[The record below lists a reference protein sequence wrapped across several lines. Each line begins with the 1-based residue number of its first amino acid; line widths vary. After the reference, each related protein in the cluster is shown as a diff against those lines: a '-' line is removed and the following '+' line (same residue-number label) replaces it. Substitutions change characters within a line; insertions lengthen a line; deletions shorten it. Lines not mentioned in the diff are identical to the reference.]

1 VADDKNKSRA
11 PQTLQL
17 DEEAPQTL
25 QLDEAAGGT
34 SSVEPTDK
42 NLPGSTPLGRAAIKS
57 GVTKMVPPTKFE
69 QGKQIPENYGF
80 SLGNIAS
87 NAWEGAKGLVGS
99 GYEAGKDL
107 LTLEGKNKQGE
118 EVHGLGGLVGMDPE
132 GHFNPLPRISA
143 LAHKYVIDPA
153 ASEQHKS
160 QAILA
165 DTNEPT
171 WKRQLESAGHGLA
184 SEVPLVG
191 PWAAHLGEKA
201 GTGDIGGTAGEIAG
215 TVGAGEALP
224 KIAEHAPAIADKIA
238 RGTPITEA
246 GKIEAAKQQALTVK
260 KPSMTETEYSQKV
273 TNALPD
279 LQKIAQDNKG
289 QIKTPRQA
297 VQAINNRIS
306 QMEAPISKHLES
318 LNNSPAEMVHPD
330 EYQNAI
336 GSAIDQELS
345 KKPGSYKPAEI
356 EKAKQSVMNFV
367 GDQPKSLQEIEGNRR
382 RLNQDADA
390 YYNTDTAGK
399 RAIDVSDATAV
410 AQRAAANKI
419 RSMLYGDDANPGL
432 LEKAGVTAV
441 DQAGQ
446 QMPMR
451 DFRNKVGN
459 LLDVRD
465 HFEDAITKAEAEG
478 NWHPKPWTGPSLAA
492 GGVGT
497 LGGLALGGPI
507 GALFGTIA
515 GEGAKAWG
523 DYLRSKNANLNVQKM
538 FRNLEQTS
546 PPNTAS
552 IQTRAPIHQY
562 DQPVGPQMQAHSQPI
577 GPNLPPGPFE
587 LGAIGTPAAR
597 PGMWQQQVGAPPDL
611 GWGGPTSPY
620 REPIGPQ
627 MQHEAPLG
635 SIHGTQLPLGLAP
648 ENAPLF
654 NIQTPNPSGRVPELG
669 KIGGTQTGPPVGMAQ
684 EQSLSPIGGHG
695 REGVLGR
702 VGEGAKTGGLKLGK
716 GEDLGEGLGTEH
728 IITKNGERIGSITVE
743 EKENG
748 KTLHVHW
755 LGGDIGRAQRAPLMQ
770 AVEELYPNAERFTY
784 DRRRLAKG
792 AEAATTEPR
801 EMPIKKLTP
810 PKS

>member
-1 VADDKNKSRA
+1 MADDDKDWEDVPAKKS
-11 PQTLQL
+11 
-17 DEEAPQTL
+17 
-25 QLDEAAGGT
+25 GGT
-34 SSVEPTDK
+34 ATATADGDWEDVSPKGTSASAKPTV
-42 NLPGSTPLGRAAIKS
+42 A
-57 GVTKMVPPTKFE
+57 KMQPPTRFE
-69 QGKQIPENYGF
+69 QENTAKPYYGF
-80 SLGNIAS
+80 TPGNIAS
-87 NAWEGAKGLVGS
+87 NVWEGAKGLVKS
-99 GYEAGKDL
+99 GAGALYDT
-107 LTLEGKNKQGE
+107 TLGE
-118 EVHGLGGLVGMDPE
+118 PTDSGEMEHGLGGLIGLNAKGEFSPLQRAGAITRKYITDPMATE
-132 GHFNPLPRISA
+132 INKA
-143 LAHKYVIDPA
+143 QD
-153 ASEQHKS
+153 
-160 QAILA
+160 
-165 DTNEPT
+165 
-171 WKRQLESAGHGLA
+171 ESAHGHTLGTIGHYGA
-184 SEVPLVG
+184 AAIPLVG
-191 PWAAHLGEKA
+191 PWAASLGEQA
-201 GTGDIGGTAGEIAG
+201 GTGDIGGAVGQAAG
-215 TVGAGEALP
+215 TIGAGEMLP
-224 KIAEHAPAIADKIA
+224 KIAEHAPAIADKIV

-306 QMEAPISKHLES
+306 QMEAPISKHVES

-410 AQRAAANKI
+410 AQRAAVNKI

-441 DQAGQ
+441 EQAGQ

-523 DYLRSKNANLNVQKM
+523 DYLRSKNVNLNVQKM

-654 NIQTPNPSGRVPELG
+654 NIQTPNPRGVVPEQPAPAGLGSISPIGGPGREGLLG
-669 KIGGTQTGPPVGMAQ
+669 KIGEPERRVYRAQDVGETKMNPRSHAHATESLEEAEKYKEGRESVQGKPQEVRSVNLSKLKPEDYTEFDGPNGKKWVKFNRQ
-684 EQSLSPIGGHG
+684 LSPHELEEIK
-695 REGVLGR
+695 E
-702 VGEGAKTGGLKLGK
+702 
-716 GEDLGEGLGTEH
+716 
-728 IITKNGERIGSITVE
+728 VE
-743 EKENG
+743 
-748 KTLHVHW
+748 
-755 LGGDIGRAQRAPLMQ
+755 
-770 AVEELYPNAERFTY
+770 
-784 DRRRLAKG
+784 
-792 AEAATTEPR
+792 
-801 EMPIKKLTP
+801 KKR
-810 PKS
+810 